1 MSAIVMCRVSGGV
14 TGTREAPLKENGK
27 VRYFDTLDEAKAH
40 ALTLMERTQGNP
52 YRTCDF
58 RYWAVEE

>member
-14 TGTREAPLKENGK
+14 TGTREAPLKQDGK
-27 VRYFDTLDEAKAH
+27 VRHFDTLAEAKAE
-40 ALTLMERTQGNP
+40 ALALMERTQGNQ